1 MHELKPRDISNKNS
15 LIQDAPLKTT
25 EGFVSSIKI
34 ALGVAGGIL
43 LAFFGLLALGVAAGV
58 APAFGGLLGVL
69 FRDPQFWL
77 TVLLIVGGAAAVYL
91 VRFYS
96 RMK

>member
-1 MHELKPRDISNKNS
+1 M
-15 LIQDAPLKTT
+15 
-25 EGFVSSIKI
+25 SSIKI

-91 VRFYS
+91 VRSYS

>member
-1 MHELKPRDISNKNS
+1 M
-15 LIQDAPLKTT
+15 
-25 EGFVSSIKI
+25 SSIKI

-43 LAFFGLLALGVAAGV
+43 LAFIGLLALGVAVGV
-58 APAFGGLLGVL
+58 APAFGGLLGVI

-77 TVLLIVGGAAAVYL
+77 TVLLIVGVTAAVYL
-91 VRFYS
+91 IRAYS